1 MAVSCIL
8 PGRGYESFLG
18 AGNVLYLD
26 LDGYMGIN
34 ICKTFTEVYI
44 FVHILLMQK
53 SDLNKKLK
61 FLKVTN

>member
-26 LDGYMGIN
+26 LDGGYMGIN
-34 ICKTFTEVYI
+34 ICETFTEVYI
-44 FVHILLMQK
+44 FVHILLM
-53 SDLNKKLK
+53 
-61 FLKVTN
+61 